1 MADFLARRKLENLRE
16 LERSAAAAKPAEEKK
31 EKAGA
36 AAYRDSKEKSRED
49 RKKKNRISY
58 LETEIAK
65 LEDRMKDIEAVLS
78 DPGDRKQD
86 EILDKMNS
94 MERELLRQVGN
105 INVSMGSLSSDVQG
119 LSRLLTF
126 CDTGYRINRDPS
138 DIK

>member
-1 MADFLARRKLENLRE
+1 MMTENLQKRM
-16 LERSAAAAKPAEEKK
+16 
-31 EKAGA
+31 
-36 AAYRDSKEKSRED
+36 DSHSK
-49 RKKKNRISY
+49 
-58 LETEIAK
+58 
-65 LEDRMKDIEAVLS
+65 
-78 DPGDRKQD
+78 KQD

>member
-1 MADFLARRKLENLRE
+1 MNRVMIDIWPYLLPVLLAGGAGLIGWVHNLRTRVAILEKMTENLQKRM
-16 LERSAAAAKPAEEKK
+16 
-31 EKAGA
+31 
-36 AAYRDSKEKSRED
+36 DSHSK
-49 RKKKNRISY
+49 
-58 LETEIAK
+58 
-65 LEDRMKDIEAVLS
+65 
-78 DPGDRKQD
+78 KQD